1 MPGPHTDK
9 PGALCGWVRGCVAG
23 ELEVPSGWSAE
34 SEGKW
39 WGVRTIWS
47 KEQKAT
53 RGAIRGKEIS
63 WSVLG
68 PQGPSGL
75 FTRLFEK
82 LAIITIML
90 THCESD
96 VNLFLP
102 SYSGDPQPPT
112 QSSPS
117 PPWLHSRWTCL
128 DLPGTGSHGQS
139 GCPGVM
145 AHVLGPERDGCGL
158 ASGNVHLGGQLRSP
172 RNRGYSQRTSR
183 VNGSL
188 RLTLTGFRASH
199 T

>member
-1 MPGPHTDK
+1 MIGDREPGRIAGSHTDK

-23 ELEVPSGWSAE
+23 EFEVPSGWSEESQGEVVGCPDHLEQRAE
-34 SEGKW
+34 SHTWCNQREGRFF
-39 WGVRTIWS
+39 VCT
-47 KEQKAT
+47 
-53 RGAIRGKEIS
+53 GAPGS
-63 WSVLG
+63 
-68 PQGPSGL
+68 
-75 FTRLFEK
+75 F
-82 LAIITIML
+82 ML

-128 DLPGTGSHGQS
+128 DLPGTGSHVQS

-158 ASGNVHLGGQLRSP
+158 ASGNVNFGGQLRSP

>member
-1 MPGPHTDK
+1 MWQESLRYLLDGQRSLRGSGAVSGQFGAKSRKPH
-9 PGALCGWVRGCVAG
+9 VVQSEER
-23 ELEVPSGWSAE
+23 EVPGLY
-34 SEGKW
+34 
-39 WGVRTIWS
+39 WGPW
-47 KEQKAT
+47 
-53 RGAIRGKEIS
+53 
-63 WSVLG
+63 VLLICSHACLKNLQSL
-68 PQGPSGL
+68 P
-75 FTRLFEK
+75 F
-82 LAIITIML
+82 ML

-96 VNLFLP
+96 INLFLP

-128 DLPGTGSHGQS
+128 DLPGTGSHSLS

-158 ASGNVHLGGQLRSP
+158 ASGNVHLGGQLRSH

>member
-1 MPGPHTDK
+1 MWQER
-9 PGALCGWVRGCVAG
+9 LRF
-23 ELEVPSGWSAE
+23 PSGWSEE
-34 SEGKW
+34 SEGEVV
-39 WGVRTIWS
+39 GCPDHL
-47 KEQKAT
+47 EQRAESHTWCNQREGKFLVCT
-53 RGAIRGKEIS
+53 GA
-63 WSVLG
+63 LG
-68 PQGPSGL
+68 PSEL
-75 FTRLFEK
+75 FTRLSEK

-96 VNLFLP
+96 INLFLP

-172 RNRGYSQRTSR
+172 RNGGYSQRTSR